1 MKDKHSRGTNRVV
14 PIIMN
19 SILSLGERRLPGEV
33 VLLRST
39 NRDVLQQ
46 MREQFYVNIHV
57 LRVDVNNVKQSVDLS
72 QIVIFLDS

>member
-39 NRDVLQQ
+39 NRDVL
-46 MREQFYVNIHV
+46 
-57 LRVDVNNVKQSVDLS
+57 
-72 QIVIFLDS
+72 